1 MARRLVK
8 RRRARDLTGG
18 AGLRSNVSG
27 FGGFSLSAAYPA
39 VSALGQAHSVMNR
52 LSCNQCSL
60 RTLHGNDADPVD
72 PTQMPG
78 WQTASL
84 VAAGSR
90 LLPPLLAQADGAE
103 PSRMS
108 AQRPITVGTLIMML
122 ASPCMRQISRQPT
135 LLWDEG
141 LRGCR
146 AGGHGGACSPKE
158 FERGKANAAVDQT
171 DQQHC
176 RRDSRHRSAAGTSE
190 TSDGDRDEDPTTL
203 PWYDHRENGPRS
215 SALMPHNRRHAR
227 QRVDAELLAGTGES
241 FRNPRGVDRPSSRA
255 IQQAPPRYC

>member
-1 MARRLVK
+1 VARRLVK
-8 RRRARDLTGG
+8 RRRARDVTGG
-18 AGLRSNVSG
+18 TCLRSNVSG
-27 FGGFSLSAAYPA
+27 FGVSLSAAYPA

-90 LLPPLLAQADGAE
+90 LLPPLLAQADRAE

-108 AQRPITVGTLIMML
+108 AQTPITAGTLIMML
-122 ASPCMRQISRQPT
+122 ASPWGCVAVGPVGMGAPALPRNSKGGRQMRPWIRRISSI
-135 LLWDEG
+135 
-141 LRGCR
+141 
-146 AGGHGGACSPKE
+146 AGAILVIG
-158 FERGKANAAVDQT
+158 
-171 DQQHC
+171 
-176 RRDSRHRSAAGTSE
+176 AAGTSE

-203 PWYDHRENGPRS
+203 PWYDHR
-215 SALMPHNRRHAR
+215 
-227 QRVDAELLAGTGES
+227 
-241 FRNPRGVDRPSSRA
+241 DRPD
-255 IQQAPPRYC
+255 APLSDATGPA